1 MWYHQKGYAVFT
13 TEGLDILA
21 RESSSLSR
29 AKIARF
35 WEMLN
40 TFTQKNTEVSLQ
52 QNLQIAAIVSVY
64 KELHA

>member
-1 MWYHQKGYAVFT
+1 
-13 TEGLDILA
+13 
-21 RESSSLSR
+21 
-29 AKIARF
+29 
-35 WEMLN
+35 MLN